1 MDTMTGAAPA
11 EAATAGPAAT
21 DTERQWD
28 ERVETWQR
36 EHVAADYARV
46 PPRRASYTTM
56 SGAAVKD
63 VYTSADLRGTDP
75 SADIGLP
82 GEYPYTRGVH
92 ATMYR
97 GKPWTI
103 RQVAGFGQ
111 AEDTNN
117 RYKYLLR
124 TGQTGLSTDFDLP
137 TLLGYDSDHEVYRR
151 EVGRIGVA
159 VDTVVDMHAL
169 FDGIPLDEIS
179 TSMTINPS
187 AAVILAMYRVVADER
202 GIPGHLLTGTTQ
214 NDILKEYLSQ
224 NEFIYPPLPSVNLVV
239 DTMEYGADVMPR
251 FNPLNVCGYH
261 IREAGATAVEEVGL
275 TLSNALCYLEH
286 AIERGIDVDR
296 LAPRVSFFWDVHNN
310 FFEEAAKLRAARR
323 LWARLMKDR
332 LGCQDPRSWL
342 MRAHCQTAGVSLTA
356 AQPYNNVAR
365 TAIQAMAAILGG
377 TQSLHTNSLDEAL
390 SIPSESAIKIAVRT
404 QAILLHETGAADV
417 VDPLAGSYYVESLTN
432 QIESEALELIER
444 IDAMGGMIE
453 AVESGYAVQLI
464 ADSSWEQQVK
474 VESGETVIVGV
485 NGYVDDDETQDIEID
500 RPVPGV
506 MDRQLQ
512 RLAEVKRSR
521 EQARVSDCL
530 RAIEQAAP
538 DLHHNLMPLIED
550 AVRARATVGEIC
562 DVLRGVWG
570 FQQPST
576 VF

>member
-1 MDTMTGAAPA
+1 MGAMSDDA
-11 EAATAGPAAT
+11 
-21 DTERQWD
+21 RNWD
-28 ERVETWQR
+28 ERVETWER
-36 EHVAADYARV
+36 ERVAADYERI
-46 PPRRASYTTM
+46 PRRRKEFTTL
-56 SGAAVKD
+56 SGAPVKD
-63 VYTSADLRGTDP
+63 IYTPADLRGLDP
-75 SADIGLP
+75 TADIGLP

-97 GKPWTI
+97 GRPWTI

-117 RYKYLLR
+117 RYKYLLK

-137 TLLGYDSDHEVYRR
+137 TLLGYDSDHEIYRR

-159 VDTVVDMHAL
+159 IDTVVDMHAL

-179 TSMTINPS
+179 TSLTINPS
-187 AAVILAMYRVVADER
+187 AAVLLAMYRVVADER
-202 GIPGHLLTGTTQ
+202 GIPGHALNGTTQ
-214 NDILKEYLSQ
+214 NDILKEYIAQ
-224 NEFIYPPLPSVNLVV
+224 NEFIFPPLPAVELVV

-261 IREAGATAVEEVGL
+261 IRDAGATAVEEVGL
-275 TLSNALCYLEH
+275 TISNALCYLEH
-286 AIERGIDVDR
+286 AAARGIDPDR

-323 LWARLMKDR
+323 MWARLTRER
-332 LGCQDPRSWL
+332 LGCKNPKSWL

-356 AQPYNNVAR
+356 QQPINNVAR
-365 TAIQAMAAILGG
+365 TAIQALAAILGG

-404 QAILLHETGAADV
+404 QQIILHETGAADV
-417 VDPLAGSYYVESLTN
+417 VDPLGGSYYVESLTS
-432 QIESEALELIER
+432 QIEQDALELIER
-444 IDAMGGMIE
+444 IDGMGGMIE
-453 AVESGYAVQLI
+453 AVENGYAAQLI
-464 ADSSWEQQVK
+464 ADSAWEQQVK
-474 VESGETVIVGV
+474 VESNDAIVVGQ
-485 NGYVDDDETQDIEID
+485 NGFVDDNETQDLEID
-500 RPVPGV
+500 RPIPGV
-506 MDRQLQ
+506 MERQME
-512 RLAEVKRSR
+512 RLAEVKR
-521 EQARVSDCL
+521 ARDDRQVAASL

-562 DVLRGVWG
+562 DVLRGTWG
-570 FQQPST
+570 HHQPST

>member
-1 MDTMTGAAPA
+1 MNED
-11 EAATAGPAAT
+11 
-21 DTERQWD
+21 DKRWD
-28 ERVETWQR
+28 ERVEAWTTGR
-36 EHVAADYARV
+36 VAADYQRI
-46 PPRRASYTTM
+46 PPRRSEYTTL
-56 SGAAVKD
+56 SGAPVKD
-63 VYTSADLRGTDP
+63 VYTHADVRHLDP
-75 SADIGLP
+75 AEDIGLP

-97 GKPWTI
+97 GRPWTI

-117 RYKYLLR
+117 RYKYLLK

-169 FDGIPLDEIS
+169 FDGIPLDQIS

-187 AAVILAMYRVVADER
+187 AAVVLAMYRVVADER
-202 GIPGHLLTGTTQ
+202 GIPGRVLTGTTQ
-214 NDILKEYLSQ
+214 NDILKEYIAQ
-224 NEFIYPPLPSVNLVV
+224 NEFIFPPLPSVQLVV

-261 IREAGATAVEEVGL
+261 IRDAGSTAVEEVGL
-275 TLSNALCYLEH
+275 TISNALCYLEH
-286 AIERGIDVDR
+286 AVERGIDVDR

-323 LWARLMKDR
+323 LWARLMRER
-332 LGCQDPRSWL
+332 LGAKDPRSWL

-356 AQPYNNVAR
+356 QQPYNNVAR

-404 QAILLHETGAADV
+404 QAIILHETGVADV
-417 VDPLAGSYYVESLTN
+417 VDPLAGSYYVESLTS
-432 QIESEALELIER
+432 QIEEDALALIER

-453 AVESGYAVQLI
+453 AVQSGYAVQLI
-464 ADSSWEQQVK
+464 SDSAWEQQVK
-474 VESGETVIVGV
+474 VESNDTITVGV
-485 NGYVDDDETQDIEID
+485 NDYVDEDETQDIEID

-506 MDRQLQ
+506 MERQLA

-521 EQARVSDCL
+521 EDRQVTAAL
-530 RAIEQAAP
+530 RAIEKAAP

-570 FQQPST
+570 HHQPST

>member
-1 MDTMTGAAPA
+1 MDDPMT
-11 EAATAGPAAT
+11 EE
-21 DTERQWD
+21 DQRWD
-28 ERVETWQR
+28 ERVEAWRR
-36 EHVAADYARV
+36 ERVAADYERI
-46 PPRRASYTTM
+46 PPRRPEYTTM
-56 SGAAVKD
+56 SGAPIKD
-63 VYTSADLRGTDP
+63 IYTSADIRHLSP
-75 SADIGLP
+75 SEDIGLP

-97 GKPWTI
+97 GRPWTI

-117 RYKYLLR
+117 RYKYLLK

-159 VDTVVDMHAL
+159 IDTVVDMHAL
-169 FDGIPLDEIS
+169 FDGIPLDQIS

-187 AAVILAMYRVVADER
+187 AAVLLAMYRVVADER
-202 GIPGHLLTGTTQ
+202 GIPGHVLTGTTQ
-214 NDILKEYLSQ
+214 NDILKEYIAQ
-224 NEFIYPPLPSVNLVV
+224 NEFIFPPLPSVQLVV
-239 DTMEYGADVMPR
+239 DTMEYGANVMPR

-261 IREAGATAVEEVGL
+261 IRDAGATAVEELGL

-323 LWARLMKDR
+323 LWARLTRER
-332 LGCQDPRSWL
+332 LGAKDPRSWL

-356 AQPYNNVAR
+356 QQPYNNVAR
-365 TAIQAMAAILGG
+365 TAIQALAAVLGG

-404 QAILLHETGAADV
+404 QAIILHETGVADV
-417 VDPLAGSYYVESLTN
+417 VDPLAGSYYVESLTS
-432 QIESEALELIER
+432 QIEADALALIER

-453 AVESGYAVQLI
+453 AVQSGYAVQLI
-464 ADSSWEQQVK
+464 SDSAWEQQVK
-474 VESGETVIVGV
+474 SESDETITVGV
-485 NGYVDDDETQDIEID
+485 NDYVDENETQDIEID

-506 MDRQLQ
+506 MERQLE
-512 RLAEVKRSR
+512 RLAEVKR
-521 EQARVSDCL
+521 ARADRQVTATL
-530 RAIEQAAP
+530 RAIEKAAP
-538 DLHHNLMPLIED
+538 DLRHNLMPLIED

-570 FQQPST
+570 HHQPST

>member
-1 MDTMTGAAPA
+1 MERMTGTSVDHEA
-11 EAATAGPAAT
+11 EVAK
-21 DTERQWD
+21 
-28 ERVETWQR
+28 
-36 EHVAADYARV
+36 VAAWRSGPLASDYERV
-46 PPRRASYTTM
+46 PPRRKEYVTL
-56 SGAAVKD
+56 SGAPVD
-63 VYTSADLRGTDP
+63 DIYTAADLKDFDTGRDL
-75 SADIGLP
+75 GLP

-92 ATMYR
+92 ASMYR
-97 GKPWTI
+97 GRPWTI

-117 RYKYLLR
+117 RYKYLLK

-151 EVGRIGVA
+151 EVGKIGVA
-159 VDTVVDMHAL
+159 IDTVVDMHAL
-169 FDGIPLDEIS
+169 FDGIPLDRIS

-187 AAVILAMYRVVADER
+187 AAILLAMYRVVGDER
-202 GIPGHLLTGTTQ
+202 GFSGDVLTGTTQ
-214 NDILKEYLSQ
+214 NDILKEYTAQ
-224 NEFIYPPLPSVNLVV
+224 NEFIFPPLPAVELVV

-251 FNPLNVCGYH
+251 FNPLNACGYH

-275 TLSNALCYLEH
+275 TISAALCYLEH
-286 AIERGIDVDR
+286 AVARGIDPDR

-323 LWARLMKDR
+323 LWARLMRER
-332 LGCQDPRSWL
+332 LGCKNPRSWL

-356 AQPYNNVAR
+356 QQPYNNVAR
-365 TAIQAMAAILGG
+365 TAVQALAAVLGG

-404 QAILLHETGAADV
+404 QQIILEETGAADV
-417 VDPLAGSYYVESLTN
+417 VDPLGGSYYVESLTT
-432 QIESEALELIER
+432 QIEEDAMALIER

-453 AVESGYAVQLI
+453 AVESGYAGQLI
-464 ADSSWEQQVK
+464 ADSAWEQQVK
-474 VESGETVIVGV
+474 LENKDAIVVGV
-485 NGYVDDDETQDIEID
+485 NDFVDDKETQDIEID

-506 MDRQLQ
+506 MERQME

-521 EQARVSDCL
+521 EQRRVSDAL
-530 RAIEQAAP
+530 RAIETAAP

-550 AVRARATVGEIC
+550 AVRARASVGEIS

-570 FQQPST
+570 QHQPST

>member
-1 MDTMTGAAPA
+1 MDAVTN
-11 EAATAGPAAT
+11 E
-21 DTERQWD
+21 DQKWD
-28 ERVETWQR
+28 ERVQAWRRERVANDFQR
-36 EHVAADYARV
+36 I
-46 PPRRASYTTM
+46 PPRRPEYTTL
-56 SGAAVKD
+56 SGAPVND
-63 VYTSADLRGTDP
+63 IYTSADIRNLTP
-75 SADIGLP
+75 SDDIGLP

-92 ATMYR
+92 STMYR
-97 GKPWTI
+97 GRPWTI

-117 RYKYLLR
+117 RYKYLLK

-159 VDTVVDMHAL
+159 IDTVVDMHAL

-187 AAVILAMYRVVADER
+187 AAVLLAMYRVAGQER
-202 GIPGHLLTGTTQ
+202 GFPGHVLTGTTQ
-214 NDILKEYLSQ
+214 NDILKEYIAQ
-224 NEFIYPPLPSVNLVV
+224 NEFIFPPLPAVQLVV

-251 FNPLNVCGYH
+251 FNPLNACGYH

-275 TLSNALCYLEH
+275 TLSSALCYLEH
-286 AIERGIDVDR
+286 AVERGIDVDR

-323 LWARLMKDR
+323 LWARLMRDR
-332 LGCQDPRSWL
+332 LGCKDPRSWL

-356 AQPYNNVAR
+356 QQPYNNVAR
-365 TAIQAMAAILGG
+365 TALQAMAAVLGG

-404 QAILLHETGAADV
+404 QLIILHETGAADV
-417 VDPLAGSYYVESLTN
+417 IDPLAGSYYVESLTA
-432 QIESEALELIER
+432 QIEEDALSLIER
-444 IDAMGGMIE
+444 IDTMGGMIE
-453 AVESGYAVQLI
+453 AVESGYAAQLI
-464 ADSSWEQQVK
+464 ADSAWEQQVK
-474 VESGETVIVGV
+474 VESNESIVVGV
-485 NGYVDDDETQDIEID
+485 NDHVDENETQDIEID

-506 MDRQLQ
+506 MERQME

-521 EQARVSDCL
+521 EQKQVTTTL
-530 RAIEQAAP
+530 RAIEKAAP
-538 DLHHNLMPLIED
+538 NLHNNLMPLIED

-562 DVLRGVWG
+562 DVLRGTWG
-570 FQQPST
+570 QHKPST

>member
-1 MDTMTGAAPA
+1 MNEDA
-11 EAATAGPAAT
+11 
-21 DTERQWD
+21 RQWD
-28 ERVETWQR
+28 ERVEAW
-36 EHVAADYARV
+36 EHERVSADYERV
-46 PPRRASYTTM
+46 PRRKKEFTTL
-56 SGAAVKD
+56 SGAPVKD
-63 VYTSADLRGTDP
+63 IYTPADLRHFSPG
-75 SADIGLP
+75 ADLGLP

-97 GKPWTI
+97 GRPWTI

-117 RYKYLLR
+117 RYKYLLK

-159 VDTVVDMHAL
+159 IDTVVDMHAL

-179 TSMTINPS
+179 TSLTINPS
-187 AAVILAMYRVVADER
+187 AAVLLAMYRVVADER
-202 GIPGHLLTGTTQ
+202 GIPGHALNGTTQ
-214 NDILKEYLSQ
+214 NDILKEYIAQ
-224 NEFIYPPLPSVNLVV
+224 NEFIFPPLPSVELVV

-261 IREAGATAVEEVGL
+261 IRDAGATAVEEVGL
-275 TLSNALCYLEH
+275 TMSNALCYLEH
-286 AIERGIDVDR
+286 AAARGIDPDR

-323 LWARLMKDR
+323 MWARLTRDR
-332 LGCQDPRSWL
+332 LGCKDPKSWL

-356 AQPYNNVAR
+356 QQPYNNVAR
-365 TAIQAMAAILGG
+365 TAIQALAAILGG

-404 QAILLHETGAADV
+404 QQIILHETGVADV
-417 VDPLAGSYYVESLTN
+417 VDPLGGSYYVESLTS
-432 QIESEALELIER
+432 QIEQEALELIER
-444 IDAMGGMIE
+444 IDGIGGMIE
-453 AVESGYAVQLI
+453 AVESGYAGQLI
-464 ADSSWEQQVK
+464 ADSAWEQQVK
-474 VESGETVIVGV
+474 VESNESIVVGV
-485 NGYVDDDETQDIEID
+485 NDYVDENETQDLEID
-500 RPVPGV
+500 RPIPGV
-506 MDRQLQ
+506 MERQME

-521 EQARVSDCL
+521 EQRRVIATL
-530 RAIEQAAP
+530 RAIEKAAP

-570 FQQPST
+570 HHQPST

>member
-1 MDTMTGAAPA
+1 MDSLTRDAWQDRVREWKRSKVAS
-11 EAATAGPAAT
+11 
-21 DTERQWD
+21 DYERI
-28 ERVETWQR
+28 
-36 EHVAADYARV
+36 
-46 PPRRASYTTM
+46 PPRHTEYTTM
-56 SGAAVKD
+56 SGIPVQD
-63 VYTSADLRGTDP
+63 IYTPADLAGTDP
-75 SADIGLP
+75 VTDIGLP
-82 GEYPYTRGVH
+82 GEYPFTRGVH

-97 GKPWTI
+97 GRPWTI

-117 RYKYLLR
+117 RYKYLLK

-169 FDGIPLDEIS
+169 FDGIALDQIS

-187 AAVILAMYRVVADER
+187 AAVILAMYRVVAEER
-202 GIPGHLLTGTTQ
+202 GIPANALTGTTQ
-214 NDILKEYLSQ
+214 NDILKEYIAQ
-224 NEFIYPPLPSVNLVV
+224 NEFIFPPLPAVQLVV

-261 IREAGATAVEEVGL
+261 IRDAGATAVEELGL
-275 TLSNALCYLEH
+275 TIANALCYLEH
-286 AIERGIDVDR
+286 AKERGIDADR
-296 LAPRVSFFWDVHNN
+296 LAPRVSFFWNVHNN
-310 FFEEAAKLRAARR
+310 FFEEVAKFRAARR
-323 LWARLMKDR
+323 LWARLTRER
-332 LGCQDPRSWL
+332 LGCKDPRSWL
-342 MRAHCQTAGVSLTA
+342 SRAHSEASGVSPTA
-356 AQPYNNVAR
+356 QQPYNNIAR
-365 TAIQAMAAILGG
+365 TAVQALAAVLGG

-432 QIESEALELIER
+432 TLEEQAMDLIGRVDEQ
-444 IDAMGGMIE
+444 GGMIE
-453 AVESGYAVQLI
+453 AVQSGYAIQLI
-464 ADSSWEQQVK
+464 ADSSWEQQMK
-474 VESGETVIVGV
+474 IESKESIIVGV
-485 NGYVDDDETQDIEID
+485 NDYVDENETQEIEID
-500 RPVPGV
+500 RPIPGV
-506 MDRQLQ
+506 MERQME

-521 EQARVSDCL
+521 EDRQVSATL
-530 RAIEQAAP
+530 RAIEHAAP
-538 DLHHNLMPLIED
+538 NLHTNLMPLIED

-570 FQQPST
+570 HHQPST

>member
-1 MDTMTGAAPA
+1 MDAV
-11 EAATAGPAAT
+11 T
-21 DTERQWD
+21 DPDKSWD
-28 ERVETWQR
+28 ERLETWRR
-36 EHVAADYARV
+36 ESVAPAYERV
-46 PPRRASYTTM
+46 PPRRSEFTTM
-56 SGAAVKD
+56 SGAPVKD
-63 VYTSADLRGTDP
+63 IYTHADLRGTDP
-75 SADIGLP
+75 VEDIGLP

-92 ATMYR
+92 STMYR

-117 RYKYLLR
+117 RYKYLLKA
-124 TGQTGLSTDFDLP
+124 GQTGLSTDFDLP

-187 AAVILAMYRVVADER
+187 AAIVLAMYRVVADER
-202 GIPGHLLTGTTQ
+202 GIPGHKLQGTTQ
-214 NDILKEYLSQ
+214 NDILKEYIAQ
-224 NEFIYPPLPSVNLVV
+224 NEFIFPPLPSVQLVV

-261 IREAGATAVEEVGL
+261 IRDAGATAVEEVGL
-275 TLSNALCYLEH
+275 TISNALCYLEH
-286 AIERGIDVDR
+286 AKERGIDVDR

-310 FFEEAAKLRAARR
+310 FFEEAAKFRAARR
-323 LWARLMKDR
+323 LWARLMRER
-332 LGCQDPRSWL
+332 LGAKDPRSWL
-342 MRAHCQTAGVSLTA
+342 MRAHAQTAGVSLTA
-356 AQPYNNVAR
+356 QQPYNNVAR
-365 TAIQAMAAILGG
+365 TAVQALAAVLGG

-404 QAILLHETGAADV
+404 QAILLHETGVADV

-432 QIESEALELIER
+432 QIEEDALELIER
-444 IDAMGGMIE
+444 IDDMGGMIA

-464 ADSSWEQQVK
+464 SDSAWEQQVRI
-474 VESGETVIVGV
+474 ESGDTVVVGV
-485 NGYVDDDETQDIEID
+485 NDYVDDKDDQEIEID

-506 MDRQLQ
+506 MERQME
-512 RLAEVKRSR
+512 RLADVKRSR
-521 EQARVSDCL
+521 EKAPVLDAL
-530 RAIEQAAP
+530 RAIERAAP

-550 AVRARATVGEIC
+550 AVRARATVGEIS
-562 DVLRGVWG
+562 DVLRGVYG
-570 FQQPST
+570 HQQPST

>member
-1 MDTMTGAAPA
+1 MDAMNDGAK
-11 EAATAGPAAT
+11 
-21 DTERQWD
+21 RWD
-28 ERVETWQR
+28 ERVRAWQR
-36 EHVAADYARV
+36 ERVAADYERV
-46 PPRRASYTTM
+46 PRRRKEFTTL
-56 SGAAVKD
+56 SGAEVKD
-63 VYTSADLRGTDP
+63 IYTPADVRGLSPED
-75 SADIGLP
+75 DIGLP

-97 GKPWTI
+97 GRPWTI

-117 RYKYLLR
+117 RYKYLLK

-159 VDTVVDMHAL
+159 IDTVADMHAL
-169 FDGIPLDEIS
+169 FEGIPLDRIS
-179 TSMTINPS
+179 TSLTINPS
-187 AAVILAMYRVVADER
+187 AAILLAMYRVVADER
-202 GIPGHLLTGTTQ
+202 GIPGHALNGTTQ
-214 NDILKEYLSQ
+214 NDILKEYIAQ
-224 NEFIYPPLPSVNLVV
+224 NEFIFPPLPAVQLVV
-239 DTMEYGADVMPR
+239 DTMEYGADVMPK
-251 FNPLNVCGYH
+251 FNPLNACGYH
-261 IREAGATAVEEVGL
+261 IRDAGATAVEEVGL
-275 TLSNALCYLEH
+275 TLSSALCYLEH
-286 AIERGIDVDR
+286 ARDRGIDLDR

-323 LWARLMKDR
+323 LWARLTRER
-332 LGCQDPRSWL
+332 LGCKSPKSWL

-356 AQPYNNVAR
+356 QQPINNVAR

-404 QAILLHETGAADV
+404 QQIILHETGAADV
-417 VDPLAGSYYVESLTN
+417 VDPLGGSYYVEALTS
-432 QIESEALELIER
+432 QIENDALELIER
-444 IDAMGGMIE
+444 IDGMGGMIA
-453 AVESGYAVQLI
+453 AVESGYAAQLI
-464 ADSSWEQQVK
+464 ADSAWEQQVK
-474 VESGETVIVGV
+474 IESNDAIVVGV
-485 NGYVDDDETQDIEID
+485 NDFIDENESHGLEID
-500 RPVPGV
+500 RPIPGV
-506 MDRQLQ
+506 MERQMA

-521 EQARVSDCL
+521 EDRQVTAAL

-562 DVLRGVWG
+562 DVLRGIWG
-570 FQQPST
+570 HHQPST

>member
-1 MDTMTGAAPA
+1 MEPMNED
-11 EAATAGPAAT
+11 
-21 DTERQWD
+21 DKRWD
-28 ERVETWQR
+28 ERVEAWRTGR
-36 EHVAADYARV
+36 VAADYQRI
-46 PPRRASYTTM
+46 PPRRSEYTTL
-56 SGAAVKD
+56 SGAPVKD
-63 VYTSADLRGTDP
+63 VYTHADIRHLDP
-75 SADIGLP
+75 AEDIGLP

-97 GKPWTI
+97 GRPWTI

-117 RYKYLLR
+117 RYKYLLK

-169 FDGIPLDEIS
+169 FDGIPLDQIS

-187 AAVILAMYRVVADER
+187 AAVVLAMYRVVADER
-202 GIPGHLLTGTTQ
+202 GIPGHVLTGTTQ
-214 NDILKEYLSQ
+214 NDILKEYIAQ
-224 NEFIYPPLPSVNLVV
+224 NEFIFPPLPSVQLVV

-261 IREAGATAVEEVGL
+261 IRDAGSTAVEEVGL
-275 TLSNALCYLEH
+275 TISNALCYLEH
-286 AIERGIDVDR
+286 AVERGIDVDR

-323 LWARLMKDR
+323 LWARLMRER
-332 LGCQDPRSWL
+332 LGAKDPRSWL

-356 AQPYNNVAR
+356 QQPYNNVAR

-404 QAILLHETGAADV
+404 QAIILHETGVADV
-417 VDPLAGSYYVESLTN
+417 VDPLAGSYYVESLTS
-432 QIESEALELIER
+432 QIEEDALALIER

-453 AVESGYAVQLI
+453 AVQSGYAVQLI
-464 ADSSWEQQVK
+464 SDSAWEQQVK
-474 VESGETVIVGV
+474 VESNDTITVGV
-485 NGYVDDDETQDIEID
+485 NDYVDEDETQDIEID

-506 MDRQLQ
+506 MERQMA

-521 EQARVSDCL
+521 EDRQVTAAL
-530 RAIEQAAP
+530 RAIEKAAP

-570 FQQPST
+570 HHQPST

>member
-1 MDTMTGAAPA
+1 MEPMNED
-11 EAATAGPAAT
+11 
-21 DTERQWD
+21 DKRWD
-28 ERVETWQR
+28 ERVEAWRTGR
-36 EHVAADYARV
+36 VAADYERI
-46 PPRRASYTTM
+46 PPRRSEYTTL
-56 SGAAVKD
+56 SGAPVKD
-63 VYTSADLRGTDP
+63 VYTHADIRHLDP
-75 SADIGLP
+75 AEDIGLP

-97 GKPWTI
+97 GRPWTI

-117 RYKYLLR
+117 RYKYLLK

-169 FDGIPLDEIS
+169 FDGIPLDQIS

-187 AAVILAMYRVVADER
+187 AAVVLAMYRVVADER
-202 GIPGHLLTGTTQ
+202 GIPGHVLTGTTQ
-214 NDILKEYLSQ
+214 NDILKEYIAQ
-224 NEFIYPPLPSVNLVV
+224 NEFIFPPLPSVQLVV

-261 IREAGATAVEEVGL
+261 IRDAGSTAVEEVGL
-275 TLSNALCYLEH
+275 TISNALCYLEH
-286 AIERGIDVDR
+286 AVERGIDVDR

-323 LWARLMKDR
+323 LWARLMRER
-332 LGCQDPRSWL
+332 LGAKDPRSWL

-356 AQPYNNVAR
+356 QQPYNNVAR

-404 QAILLHETGAADV
+404 QAIILHETGVADV
-417 VDPLAGSYYVESLTN
+417 VDPLAGSYYVESLTS
-432 QIESEALELIER
+432 QIEDDALALIER

-453 AVESGYAVQLI
+453 AVQSGYAVQLI
-464 ADSSWEQQVK
+464 SDSAWEQQVK
-474 VESGETVIVGV
+474 VESNDTITVGV
-485 NGYVDDDETQDIEID
+485 NDYVDEDETQDIEID

-506 MDRQLQ
+506 MERQMA

-521 EQARVSDCL
+521 EDRQVTATL
-530 RAIEQAAP
+530 RAIEKAAP

-570 FQQPST
+570 HHQPST

>member
-1 MDTMTGAAPA
+1 MNED
-11 EAATAGPAAT
+11 
-21 DTERQWD
+21 DKRWD
-28 ERVETWQR
+28 ERVEAWKSGR
-36 EHVAADYARV
+36 VAADYERI
-46 PPRRASYTTM
+46 PPRRSEYTTM
-56 SGAAVKD
+56 SGAPVKD
-63 VYTSADLRGTDP
+63 IYTHADVRHLDP
-75 SADIGLP
+75 AEDIGLP

-97 GKPWTI
+97 GRPWTI

-117 RYKYLLR
+117 RYKYLLK

-187 AAVILAMYRVVADER
+187 AAVVLAMYRVVADER
-202 GIPGHLLTGTTQ
+202 GIPGQVLTGTTQ
-214 NDILKEYLSQ
+214 NDILKEYIAQ
-224 NEFIYPPLPSVNLVV
+224 NEFIFPPLPSVQLVV

-261 IREAGATAVEEVGL
+261 IRDAGATAVEEVGL

-286 AIERGIDVDR
+286 AVERGIDVDR

-323 LWARLMKDR
+323 LWARLMRER
-332 LGCQDPRSWL
+332 LGAKDPRSWL

-356 AQPYNNVAR
+356 QQPYNNVAR

-404 QAILLHETGAADV
+404 QAIILHETGVADI
-417 VDPLAGSYYVESLTN
+417 VDPLAGSYYVESLTS
-432 QIESEALELIER
+432 QIEQDALELIER

-453 AVESGYAVQLI
+453 AVQSGYAVQLI
-464 ADSSWEQQVK
+464 SDSAWEQQVK
-474 VESGETVIVGV
+474 VESNDTITVGV
-485 NGYVDDDETQDIEID
+485 NDYVDENETQDIEID
-500 RPVPGV
+500 RPLPGV
-506 MDRQLQ
+506 MERQMD

-521 EQARVSDCL
+521 EDRQVSATL
-530 RAIEQAAP
+530 RAIEKAAP

-570 FQQPST
+570 HHQPST

>member
-1 MDTMTGAAPA
+1 MEPVNED
-11 EAATAGPAAT
+11 
-21 DTERQWD
+21 DKRWD
-28 ERVETWQR
+28 ERVEAWKTGR
-36 EHVAADYARV
+36 VAADYERI
-46 PPRRASYTTM
+46 PPRRPEYTTL
-56 SGAAVKD
+56 SGAPVKD
-63 VYTSADLRGTDP
+63 VYTHADIRHLNP
-75 SADIGLP
+75 AEDIGLP

-97 GKPWTI
+97 GRPWTI

-117 RYKYLLR
+117 RYKYLLK

-169 FDGIPLDEIS
+169 FDGIPLDQIS

-187 AAVILAMYRVVADER
+187 AAVVLAMYRVVADER
-202 GIPGHLLTGTTQ
+202 GIPGHVLTGTTQ
-214 NDILKEYLSQ
+214 NDILKEYIAQ
-224 NEFIYPPLPSVNLVV
+224 NEFIFPPLPSVQLVV

-261 IREAGATAVEEVGL
+261 IRDAGSTAVEEVGL
-275 TLSNALCYLEH
+275 TISNALCYLEH
-286 AIERGIDVDR
+286 AVERGIDIDR

-323 LWARLMKDR
+323 LWARLMRER
-332 LGCQDPRSWL
+332 LGAKDPRSWL

-356 AQPYNNVAR
+356 QQPYNNVAR

-404 QAILLHETGAADV
+404 QAIILHETGVADV
-417 VDPLAGSYYVESLTN
+417 VDPLAGSYYVESLTS
-432 QIESEALELIER
+432 QIEEDALALIER

-453 AVESGYAVQLI
+453 AVQSGYAVQLI
-464 ADSSWEQQVK
+464 SDSAWEQQVK
-474 VESGETVIVGV
+474 VENNDTITVGV
-485 NGYVDDDETQDIEID
+485 NDYVDEDETQDIEID

-506 MDRQLQ
+506 MERQLA

-521 EQARVSDCL
+521 EDRQVTATL
-530 RAIEQAAP
+530 RAIEKAAP

-570 FQQPST
+570 HHQPST